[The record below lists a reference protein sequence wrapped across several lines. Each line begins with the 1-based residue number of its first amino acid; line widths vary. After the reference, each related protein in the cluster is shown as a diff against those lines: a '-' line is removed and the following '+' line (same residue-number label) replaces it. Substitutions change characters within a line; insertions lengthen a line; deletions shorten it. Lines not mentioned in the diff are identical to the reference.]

1 MFGQYNLGQHPNDST
16 YSSDY
21 IEGEL
26 IGKEQNLNLSW
37 TPVEPGTVVMT
48 DESGIAYR
56 DDSTGKIVKATD
68 GSAAGTIDYATGKVA
83 FTAAPENDLS
93 VNYTYDN
100 ISAPVQAPEIQIK
113 VVASPIYAKSRKLK
127 TLYAFDA
134 ALTNVV
140 LSAA

>member
-1 MFGQYNLGQHPNDST
+1 MGQHPNDST
-16 YSSDY
+16 YSSDS

-26 IGKEQNLNLSW
+26 IGAEGTTTSFNLSW
-37 TPVEPGTVVMT
+37 TPVEPGTVIVRGADGAIT
-48 DESGIAYR
+48 HR
-56 DDSTGKIVKATD
+56 DDSTGNIVAVAGT
-68 GSAAGTIDYATGKVA
+68 AAGTIDYATGKIT
-83 FTAAPENDLS
+83 FTDAPAADTS
-93 VNYTYDN
+93 VDYTYDN

>member
-1 MFGQYNLGQHPNDST
+1 MFGQYNLGAHPNDYT

-26 IGKEQNLNLSW
+26 VGKEQNLNLSW
-37 TPVEPGTVVMT
+37 TPVEPGTVIMT
-48 DESGIAYR
+48 DENGVAYR

-68 GSAAGTIDYATGKVA
+68 GSAAGTIDYATGKVT

-100 ISAPVQAPEIQIK
+100 ISANCYCF
-113 VVASPIYAKSRKLK
+113 VA
-127 TLYAFDA
+127 
-134 ALTNVV
+134 
-140 LSAA
+140 